1 MVAPLVLP
9 DRRMRARWC
18 ASTPCTGGLLGGR
31 MVCRHSEEEERKK
44 ETLNQKIL
52 MKILFG
58 KTLNSTFSPINV
70 DATL

>member
-1 MVAPLVLP
+1 
-9 DRRMRARWC
+9 
-18 ASTPCTGGLLGGR
+18 

-44 ETLNQKIL
+44 RNVEPKIL

>member
-1 MVAPLVLP
+1 VPP
-9 DRRMRARWC
+9 F
-18 ASTPCTGGLLGGR
+18 GGGR
-31 MVCRHSEEEERKK
+31 TKQ

-52 MKILFG
+52 MKISFG